1 VKSENAPTHIRIAG
15 CNAVES
21 SIMTRPPI
29 DQILE
34 LPVAERVEIAQQIWD
49 SVLEHP
55 EAVLLTHAQR
65 EELDRRWQ
73 AFEQRPDEGEP
84 WEDVKRSLLSE

>member
-1 VKSENAPTHIRIAG
+1 MN
-15 CNAVES
+15 
-21 SIMTRPPI
+21 RPPI

-34 LPVAERVEIAQQIWD
+34 LPIVERIEIAQQIWE
-49 SVLEHP
+49 SVFEHP
-55 EAVLLTHAQR
+55 EAVPLTPAQR

-84 WEDVKRSLLSE
+84 WEDVKSSLLTGVWTL

>member
-1 VKSENAPTHIRIAG
+1 
-15 CNAVES
+15 
-21 SIMTRPPI
+21 MTRPPI

-34 LPVAERVEIAQQIWD
+34 LPVAERVEIAQQIWE

-55 EAVLLTHAQR
+55 EAVLLTQAQR

-84 WEDVKRSLLSE
+84 WEDFKSSLLNE